1 MNKRNKT
8 FINRMNKTK
17 RRIENIL
24 DQGYVIFNDP
34 KIFDFDSV
42 KTNLDLKIINFYLD
56 VIEKNISRMEK

>member
-1 MNKRNKT
+1 MDNKKKT
-8 FINRMNKTK
+8 YK
-17 RRIENIL
+17 RIENIL

-42 KTNLDLKIINFYLD
+42 KTNLD

>member
-1 MNKRNKT
+1 MDNKKKT
-8 FINRMNKTK
+8 YK
-17 RRIENIL
+17 RIENIL

-42 KTNLDLKIINFYLD
+42 KTNLDLNIINFYLD

>member
-1 MNKRNKT
+1 MDNKKKT
-8 FINRMNKTK
+8 YK
-17 RRIENIL
+17 RIENIL

-56 VIEKNISRMEK
+56 VIEKNISRMGK

>member
-1 MNKRNKT
+1 MDNKKKT
-8 FINRMNKTK
+8 YK
-17 RRIENIL
+17 RIENIL

-42 KTNLDLKIINFYLD
+42 KTNLDLNIINFYMD